1 MANGYATGYG
11 LNNRFPTPD
20 ADAQAFI
27 DAAGITDTTQVSALH
42 TLVAELKGYGLWQK
56 FHAIYPFVGGT
67 AGAHSYNLVNPS
79 TYQILWSATGVTHNA
94 NGITG
99 NGSTGYGDT
108 QYIIPS
114 ARQNDFHISVYVRN
128 NVDSKCAIGCLN
140 NGSVVFTQI
149 YPRVSNLYEAD
160 IHQNISTTGSNTN
173 SQGFYVASRVLAS
186 NVKGYK
192 NNAEVLSSNTAS
204 LTTPNTPLYILA
216 RKGPTIQDFSSYNLS
231 LSSIGL
237 GITAIEEGLFYS
249 IIQQFQTRLGRQV

>member
-20 ADAQAFI
+20 ADAQVFI

-67 AGAHSYNLVNPS
+67 AGAHSYNLVNPA
-79 TYQILWSATGVTHNA
+79 TYQIVWSTSGVTHNA

-140 NGSVVFTQI
+140 NGNAVFTQI
-149 YPRVSNLYEAD
+149 YPRVTNLFEGD
-160 IHQNISTTGSNTN
+160 IHQNVSTTVSNNN
-173 SQGFYVASRVLAS
+173 SQGLYVASRILAS
-186 NVKGYK
+186 TVKGYK
-192 NNAEVLSSNTAS
+192 NNGEIISSNTVS
-204 LTTPNTPLYILA
+204 LATPNTPLYLLA
-216 RKGPTIQDFSSYNLS
+216 RRGLVIQDYSLFNLG
-231 LSSIGL
+231 LASIGL
-237 GITAIEEGLFYS
+237 GITAVEADTFYT
-249 IIQQFQTRLGRQV
+249 IIQQFQIRLGRQV